1 MVSLLKAI
9 YQMYLEIAPY
19 LFIGLTFAG
28 LMHILLKGDF
38 IYKQL
43 GKKNFWSILKAALF
57 GVPLPLCSCGVI
69 PTAMHLRRKGAS
81 KGATISF
88 LTSTPQTGIDSIIPT
103 IGMLGWFMGIYRP
116 LTALIMGIITG
127 AATNNIKEEEKLDK
141 IKECASGCCIKCE
154 CNDPACPHPSH
165 PWNRPVVKVKEHGHN
180 HDHGHAPKGKGWLS
194 SFISYAYGDFIDDI
208 STQLTVGI
216 IIAGLIT
223 WLIPEGF
230 FLKYGGDGFLGMLF
244 MIVVGLPMY
253 VCATGSIPIA
263 VSLMMKGISPG
274 AAFVF
279 LVVGPATNAASLTV
293 IAGSLGK
300 KITIVYVSVLTACA
314 LGFGYLLNF
323 LKPHLVEEIRMNH
336 GQHEMG
342 RSIILDV
349 ITVLFTVVLLLSFWR
364 KYRPRRK
371 VAIKEIKTGDLM
383 RRFIVNMHC
392 NHCVKAVKSALE
404 ELPGVE
410 NLKVELEGNL
420 VELTGAVTDE
430 SVITTIKNLGYEIEK
445 TGENK

>member
-1 MVSLLKAI
+1 MTGLLNAI
-9 YQMYLEIAPY
+9 YVMYLEIAPY

-38 IYKQL
+38 IYKHL
-43 GKKNFWSILKAALF
+43 GKKNFWSILKASLF

-103 IGMLGWFMGIYRP
+103 IGMLGWFMGIFRP
-116 LTALIMGIITG
+116 LTALIMGVIAG
-127 AATNNIKEEEKLDK
+127 LATNNIKEEEKLDK
-141 IKECASGCCIKCE
+141 IEECASGCCVKCE
-154 CNDPACPHPSH
+154 CGDPDCPHPSH
-165 PWNRPVVKVKEHGHN
+165 PWNRPVKDDHDHN
-180 HDHGHAPKGKGWLS
+180 HSHVSDDTEKKWWQRF
-194 SFISYAYGDFIDDI
+194 FIYAYGDFLDDI

-230 FLKYGGDGFLGMLF
+230 FLKYGGEGFLGMLF

-279 LVVGPATNAASLTV
+279 LVVGPATNAASLAV

-300 KITIVYVSVLTACA
+300 KLTIVYVSVLTVCA
-314 LGFGYLLNF
+314 LGFGFLLNY
-323 LKPHLVEEIRMNH
+323 LKPNLVNEIQMNH
-336 GQHEMG
+336 SQHEMG
-342 RSIILDV
+342 RSLLLDI
-349 ITVLFTVVLLLSFWR
+349 ITVIFTVILLMSFWR

-371 VAIKEIKTGDLM
+371 VKVQKVIKMADVKKYS
-383 RRFIVNMHC
+383 VNMHC
-392 NHCVKAVKSALE
+392 NHCVKAIRSALE
-404 ELPGVE
+404 ELPGVTE
-410 NLKVELEGNL
+410 VIITLADNIVEVKGDVN
-420 VELTGAVTDE
+420 TE
-430 SVITTIKNLGYEIEK
+430 SVMETIEKLGYKIELI
-445 TGENK
+445 